1 MIHRA
6 LPSIHSR
13 HRSDLHFVLVLVL
26 MVAASLSIA
35 VSQICLGLGLGVL
48 LYRRFVR
55 GDKFA
60 GTGLGWITLALA
72 GWALLNIPFS
82 SNPGQSLV
90 FYRRFYLFT
99 TIWVVAAVS
108 DCDWRRRLL
117 FLAMLLGTVAVSLR
131 GLLSIGRE
139 MGTLFVVR
147 FGDMS
152 NPMTSGC
159 LLMLVLLTACGFLV
173 VESEKRRFRALVAV
187 AALPIATALL
197 LTMTR
202 SAWLGTLAGLGA
214 MLILARPRL
223 AGVLAVALVALAVL
237 MPRLPAGSLSGRL
250 PERLDLANLQD
261 LHNTAARLEMWRGGW
276 EMVKQHPLLGVG
288 DHDLL
293 NTAPQYFG
301 GADTV
306 YYGHMHSNPVM
317 LAVIWGIPGFCLAMA
332 FTVWPLVLLLQR
344 WRTWRRLG
352 DSVSSVQQ
360 AWTLG
365 AIGAWT
371 GFFVAGL
378 TEWYFGDAESMLMYL
393 AIIGAALAKQRPA
406 PRGVSSPAPA

>member
-1 MIHRA
+1 M
-6 LPSIHSR
+6 

-26 MVAASLSIA
+26 MVTASLSIA
-35 VSQICLGLGLGVL
+35 ASQICLGLGLGVL
-48 LYRRFVR
+48 LYRRVVR

-99 TIWVVAAVS
+99 TIWVVAAVA
-108 DCDWRRRLL
+108 DCDWRRRRLV
-117 FLAMLLGTVAVSLR
+117 LAMLLGTVAISLR
-131 GLLSIGRE
+131 GLLGIGRE
-139 MGTLFVVR
+139 MGTLFMVR

-173 VESEKRRFRALVAV
+173 VEGEKRRFRALVAV
-187 AALPIATALL
+187 AALPIAAALL
-197 LTMTR
+197 QTMTR

-223 AGVLAVALVALAVL
+223 AGVLAAALVALTVL
-237 MPRLPAGSLSGRL
+237 IPRLPAGTLSGRL
-250 PERLDLANLQD
+250 PERLDLVNLRDQ
-261 LHNTAARLEMWRGGW
+261 HNTSARLEMWQGGW
-276 EMVKQHPLLGVG
+276 QMIKQHPLLGVG
-288 DHDLL
+288 DHDLA
-293 NTAPQYFG
+293 NTAPKYFG
-301 GADTV
+301 NAGTV
-306 YYGHMHSNPVM
+306 YYGHMHSNPIM

-344 WRTWRRLG
+344 WRTWRRLE